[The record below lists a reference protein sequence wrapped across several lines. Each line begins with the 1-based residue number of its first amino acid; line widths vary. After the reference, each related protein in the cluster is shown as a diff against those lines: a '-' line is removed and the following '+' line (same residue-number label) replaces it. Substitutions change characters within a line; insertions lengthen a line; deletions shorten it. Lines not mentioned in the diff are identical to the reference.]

1 VNLSVTDVDVV
12 SKCFLSGDHLRPSY
26 RQSRLDLAS
35 PLFQVRSCKPQKPR
49 SSSQSRLAVRF
60 LKRDCELVSITR
72 EKRHSVNLSVIDV
85 VSKSLLSGDHLC
97 LSYHQSCLDLASPLF
112 QVGSCKP
119 QKPRSQ
125 KPRSPEPRSPKA
137 MHHLKRLLI
146 HPESDS

>member
-1 VNLSVTDVDVV
+1 MWTLCQSIFCLVIIFGLPIAKAVWTWRILF
-12 SKCFLSGDHLRPSY
+12 SKSKA
-26 RQSRLDLAS
+26 AS
-35 PLFQVRSCKPQKPR
+35 PKVNPQVANPAWLWDSTLTDNSCW
-49 SSSQSRLAVRF
+49 
-60 LKRDCELVSITR
+60 ELVSITR
-72 EKRHSVNLSVIDV
+72 EKWHIVNLSVIDV
-85 VSKSLLSGDHLC
+85 VSKSLLSGDHPRP
-97 LSYHQSCLDLASPLF
+97 SYHQSCLDLASPLF